1 MNEIRWR
8 PVAIFAGVLLLAV
21 LVVLGF
27 IWATGAWVSG
37 SNGELIYFRATN
49 DRGEPIT
56 HQGGTDF
63 MGGGMMGTNL
73 SCASCHGQEARGGVH
88 MMHMQVMDA
97 PDIRW
102 SALAGEAE
110 GELADEAEGEH
121 ADEAEEEHAGEVDPN
136 DEHAEA
142 HAGYGLA
149 DFRMAVVEGRH
160 PNGEPLSSEM
170 PRWNISDGDLE
181 DLAEFLRTP
190 QLTEKGVLTMFGD
203 FMGGG
208 AWVIFPIIGIIFM
221 GLFMF
226 MMFTRRGG
234 FMSRRG
240 DHDRSPRDHSPEARQ
255 AETPLAILKSR
266 YAKGEI
272 SKEEYEEMKS
282 ELQ

>member
-8 PVAIFAGVLLLAV
+8 PVAIFAGVLLLI
-21 LVVLGF
+21 VLGF
-27 IWATGAWVSG
+27 IWASGASLSG
-37 SNGELIYFRATN
+37 SNGERIYFRATN
-49 DRGEPIT
+49 DRGELIT
-56 HQGGTDF
+56 YQGGTDF
-63 MGGGMMGTNL
+63 TGGGMMGANL

-102 SALAGEAE
+102 STLAGEAD
-110 GELADEAEGEH
+110 GEQADEGDH
-121 ADEAEEEHAGEVDPN
+121 D

-149 DFRMAVVEGRH
+149 NFRMAVVQGMH

-181 DLAEFLRTP
+181 DLAEFLKTP

-208 AWVIFPIIGIIFM
+208 VWIIFPIIGIIFM
-221 GLFMF
+221 AVFMF
-226 MMFTRRGG
+226 MMFTRGAG

-240 DHDRSPRDHSPEARQ
+240 DSDRSPRDHSPEAGQ
-255 AETPLAILKSR
+255 SETPLAILKSR

>member
-1 MNEIRWR
+1 
-8 PVAIFAGVLLLAV
+8 
-21 LVVLGF
+21 
-27 IWATGAWVSG
+27 
-37 SNGELIYFRATN
+37 
-49 DRGEPIT
+49 
-56 HQGGTDF
+56 

-73 SCASCHGQEARGGVH
+73 RCASCHGQDARGGVH

-102 SALAGEAE
+102 SALAGEA
-110 GELADEAEGEH
+110 DEEH
-121 ADEAEEEHAGEVDPN
+121 ADEIEPN
-136 DEHAEA
+136 DTHAEA

-181 DLAEFLRTP
+181 DLAEFLKTP

-221 GLFMF
+221 AVFMF
-226 MMFTRRGG
+226 MMFTRGGG

-240 DHDRSPRDHSPEARQ
+240 DHDRSSRDHSPEARQ
-255 AETPLAILKSR
+255 SDTPLAILKSR

-272 SKEEYEEMKS
+272 SK
-282 ELQ
+282 

>member
-8 PVAIFAGVLLLAV
+8 PVAIFAGVLLLI
-21 LVVLGF
+21 VLGF
-27 IWATGAWVSG
+27 IWAMVARVSG
-37 SNGELIYFRATN
+37 SNGERIYFRATN
-49 DRGEPIT
+49 DRGELVT
-56 HQGGTDF
+56 YQGGTDF

-73 SCASCHGQEARGGVH
+73 SCSSCHGQQARGGVH

-110 GELADEAEGEH
+110 
-121 ADEAEEEHAGEVDPN
+121 EEHAGAVEGEPADDGGHD

-149 DFRMAVVEGRH
+149 EFRMAIVEGKH
-160 PNGEPLSSEM
+160 PNREPLSSEM

-181 DLAEFLRTP
+181 DLAEFLKTP
-190 QLTEKGVLTMFGD
+190 QLTEKGVLMMFGD

-208 AWVIFPIIGIIFM
+208 VWIIFPIIGIIFM

-226 MMFTRRGG
+226 MMFTRGAG

-240 DHDRSPRDHSPEARQ
+240 DYDRSPRDQSPEARQ
-255 AETPLAILKSR
+255 SETPLAILKSR

-272 SKEEYEEMKS
+272 SKEEYQDMKS
-282 ELQ
+282 ELE